1 MDEAIKYKVNIG
13 ENGNK
18 FGVRKFDVNLII
30 AEYWSDKGR
39 AFGINIAGKDVVLR
53 FIGPKKNQAMIT
65 TFKNNK
71 VRQSRTST
79 EIHLLRLEGQRPIF
93 IGLEIY
99 PPGTGLQL
107 VDVQGKLTTTWGQ
120 IKQKKQLRYQS

>member
-1 MDEAIKYKVNIG
+1 MDKAIKYKVNIG

-18 FGVRKFDVNLII
+18 FGVRKLDVNLII

-53 FIGPKKNQAMIT
+53 FVGPKKNQAIIA

-71 VRQSRTST
+71 IS
-79 EIHLLRLEGQRPIF
+79 
-93 IGLEIY
+93 
-99 PPGTGLQL
+99 
-107 VDVQGKLTTTWGQ
+107 QGKQAWKYISYAWVMKEVAPYIWDWRHTPQGQ
-120 IKQKKQLRYQS
+120 IHGQLTSKTN

>member
-1 MDEAIKYKVNIG
+1 MDKAIKYKINIG

-53 FIGPKKNQAMIT
+53 FVGPKKNQAMIA

-71 VRQSRTST
+71 VRQSRTSM

-93 IGLEIY
+93 MGLEIY
-99 PPGTGLQL
+99 PLGTGLRF

-120 IKQKKQLRYQS
+120 IKQKN